1 MSSKDKQNKES
12 EWFGYEKVDPKD
24 KADKVQKVF
33 DSVADQY
40 DIMNDVMSGGMHRLW
55 KNSLIRMISP
65 RVDKSL
71 LDLAGGTGDVA
82 FRYRKKAGHKSQ
94 ITVCDINEKMLNVG
108 QDRAIDKGILN
119 GMDWIVGDA
128 QDLPFEDN
136 SFDVCTIVFG
146 LRNVPKID
154 DALAQIYRVL
164 KPGGQFFCMEFS
176 KVKTPILEKIY
187 DTYSFKILPKMGE
200 IIAKDRESY
209 QYLAESIRQFPPQE
223 ELAERMKQVGFEHVK
238 YRNLTGG
245 IVAIHNGH
253 KAQ

>member
-1 MSSKDKQNKES
+1 MSSKDKKNKES
-12 EWFGYEKVDPKD
+12 EWFGYEQVDPKD
-24 KADKVQKVF
+24 KAGKVQDVF

-55 KNSLIRMISP
+55 KDALIRMISP
-65 RVDKSL
+65 RADKAL
-71 LDLAGGTGDVA
+71 LDLAGGTGDVS
-82 FRYRKKAGHKSQ
+82 FRYRKKAGDKSQ
-94 ITVCDINEKMLNVG
+94 ITVCDINENMLNVG

-253 KAQ
+253 KA